1 MRRGAPASLLA
12 TRRTR
17 MAKRTRKS
25 NGEGSIRQLPNGRWE
40 GTIMVGYHPDTGKR
54 QRVTRTGA
62 TKTEVREA
70 LRKVRAE
77 HRDGRST
84 LPSKMTL
91 GELVERY
98 LAHKAVQVKPTTAR
112 AYEYAAA
119 KLVPLFGV
127 PLAKLRLMQVDDLS
141 LALQRD
147 GFAPAYVH
155 RIMGIL
161 KSVLEQGRR
170 WGLVSPNWLEDIS
183 RPRVPPPNPNGY
195 TRDQV
200 VRFLEAAKGHRL
212 YAMYYLAFAA
222 GLRRGELLGLRWDDI
237 DFLPTGEADVHVR
250 RNVVQPGSEL
260 VVQEPKTAASRR
272 RIRVGSDMAAVLR
285 AHQEQQR
292 AEQES
297 GLPWAD
303 PGIVFASE
311 LGTYLNTWRVYPPI
325 EAICKAAGIPYDGL
339 HIFRRTSGSLLILD
353 GKDPKLVSRRLGH
366 TDVAFTLRTYQHLYS
381 DQYDAA
387 VLSFDVTPAPTQ
399 LEALN

>member
-1 MRRGAPASLLA
+1 
-12 TRRTR
+12 
-17 MAKRTRKS
+17 MAMRTRKS
-25 NGEGSIRQLPNGRWE
+25 NGEGNIRKLPTGQWE
-40 GTIMVGYHPDTGKR
+40 GTIMVGYHPTTGKR
-54 QRVTRTGA
+54 LRITRTGK
-62 TKTEVREA
+62 TKTAVREA
-70 LRKVRAE
+70 LRDERKKFK
-77 HRDGRST
+77 DGNSA
-84 LPSKMTL
+84 LPIHMTL

-98 LAHKAVQVKPTTAR
+98 LAHKAVKVKPTTAR

-119 KLVPLFGV
+119 KLAPLYGV
-127 PLAKLRLMQVDDLS
+127 KLSKLRLMQVDDLS

-170 WGLVSPNWLEDIS
+170 WGLVAPTWLEDIS

-195 TRDQV
+195 TRDEV
-200 VRFLEAAKGHRL
+200 IRFLEAAKGHRL

-260 VVQEPKTAASRR
+260 IVQEPKTAASRR
-272 RIRVGSDMAAVLR
+272 RIRVGADTAAVLK
-285 AHQEQQR
+285 AHAEQQHAER
-292 AEQES
+292 AS
-297 GLPWAD
+297 GMPWAD

-325 EAICKAAGIPYDGL
+325 KAICKAAGISYDGL

-387 VLSFDVTPAPTQ
+387 VLSFDLTAASTQ
-399 LEALN
+399 QEALN

>member
-1 MRRGAPASLLA
+1 
-12 TRRTR
+12 
-17 MAKRTRKS
+17 
-25 NGEGSIRQLPNGRWE
+25 
-40 GTIMVGYHPDTGKR
+40 MVGDKADG
-54 QRVTRTGA
+54 TRNRLTA
-62 TKTEVREA
+62 TDKHRREA
-70 LRKVRAE
+70 EAKLTAKAEAYLERA
-77 HRDGRST
+77 R
-84 LPSKMTL
+84 LPDAADWTVQK
-91 GELVERY
+91 LVERY
-98 LAHKAVQVKPTTAR
+98 LEQKSGDVKPTTAR
-112 AYEYAAA
+112 AYAYAAA
-119 KLVPLFGV
+119 RLEPLYNVKVRELG
-127 PLAKLRLMQVDDLS
+127 LLQVDDLS
-141 LALQRD
+141 LQLQRT
-147 GFAPAYVH
+147 GLAPAYVH

-161 KSVLEQGRR
+161 KSVLRQGRK
-170 WGLVSPNWLEDIS
+170 WGLAAPDWLDEIS
-183 RPRVPPPNPNGY
+183 RPRVPAPNPNGY

-272 RIRVGSDMAAVLR
+272 RIRVGADTAAVLR

-292 AEQES
+292 AEQGS
-297 GLPWAD
+297 GMPWAD

-387 VLSFDVTPAPTQ
+387 VLSFDVTTAPTQ
-399 LEALN
+399 HEALN